1 MSSLMR
7 SSLIAV
13 LCVGA
18 AVAAGCGDDGG
29 GSSTTASTAAA
40 GGSLKGV
47 CPDTVVAQTDWNPE
61 SDHSELYQ
69 LAAPGGT
76 FDTAKKRYTSDLVS
90 GDTPTGVKIE
100 IRAGGPATGF
110 QSPTQQMYQD
120 TSITLGYLNTDEAIR
135 NSGKLPM
142 VSVMTPREN
151 WAQVLIF
158 DPKTYNFTTIADI
171 GKTDAKVLYF
181 QGNVYM
187 SYLTGAG
194 ILKKSQ
200 VDASYDGKPA
210 RFVTAG
216 GKVVQQGFITAE
228 PWQYEHQV
236 KAWMKPVKALSIQEA
251 GYPNYGETIGVR
263 KADLA
268 KLSPC
273 LKLLVPMIQQAQ
285 VDYAKDPS
293 TANKIIVEAVEKYR
307 TGWVYPAALADYAA
321 QSQLDNKI
329 IGNGDD
335 DTLGDIDE
343 ARVQKMIDITVPI
356 YKKQNVKLDE
366 TITPSDLFTNEF
378 IKKGIGL

>member
-1 MSSLMR
+1 
-7 SSLIAV
+7 
-13 LCVGA
+13 
-18 AVAAGCGDDGG
+18 
-29 GSSTTASTAAA
+29 
-40 GGSLKGV
+40 
-47 CPDTVVAQTDWNPE
+47 
-61 SDHSELYQ
+61 
-69 LAAPGGT
+69 
-76 FDTAKKRYTSDLVS
+76 
-90 GDTPTGVKIE
+90 VKIE

-120 TSITLGYLNTDEAIR
+120 KDITIGYVNTDESIQ
-135 NSGKLPM
+135 NSKKLPM
-142 VSVMTPREN
+142 VSVMAPREH

-158 DPKTYNFTTIADI
+158 DPATYNFKTIADI
-171 GKTDAKVLYF
+171 GRSDAKVLYF

-228 PWQYEHQV
+228 PWQYENEV
-236 KAWMKPVKALSIQEA
+236 KAWHKPVKSLLIEKS
-251 GYPNYGETIGVR
+251 GYGNYGETIGVR

-293 TANKIIVEAVEKYR
+293 TANKIIVEAVEKYK
-307 TGWVYPAALADYAA
+307 TGWVYPAALADFAVK
-321 QSQLDNKI
+321 SQLDNKI
-329 IGNGDD
+329 IDNGTTP
-335 DTLGDIDE
+335 TLGDIDT

-356 YKKQNVKLDE
+356 YKKENIKVQDGLK
-366 TITPSDLFTNEF
+366 PSDLFTNEF
-378 IKKGIGL
+378 VKQGIGL